1 MTVKLLPGFLN
12 VKAKSS
18 RMNIVDPLRTEKR
31 TVPPQLVPGEATE
44 NVKAASE
51 TMPKVS

>member
-1 MTVKLLPGFLN
+1 MSVKLLPGFLN
-12 VKAKSS
+12 VKAKQS

-44 NVKAASE
+44 NTKSTSENMSKAS
-51 TMPKVS
+51 